1 LQDSKRALSECRHKA
16 KPDFQSRYAFPLS
29 MKAGGGETT
38 FRHLSGQDGETGGES
53 RGFFFVRIFV
63 GEDLGRNL
71 NPTANQIQLQQGS
84 TTKPPEFKD
93 FVEMLLLSLE
103 PTFWI

>member
-1 LQDSKRALSECRHKA
+1 
-16 KPDFQSRYAFPLS
+16 

-38 FRHLSGQDGETGGES
+38 FRHFSGQDGETGGES

-84 TTKPPEFKD
+84 TTNQIRNSKISWKCCFYPSHFGYDGRLGSTNLSGD
-93 FVEMLLLSLE
+93 FA
-103 PTFWI
+103 P